1 MSSASSGVSQ
11 RTGSI
16 SPRLSPSPRIR
27 RRTVNG
33 KLTINVFGSSTDLP
47 ANTPI
52 SSYVRRKTPMA
63 SPTSPT
69 FSRNGS
75 EEVIPAYPMPFTLP
89 TLPAFL
95 PGSANSES
103 FPITPDSE
111 LEDFSSTRMSPKHS
125 PKLLSDDVEIKQ
137 HLPRSTRLHTG
148 IRISTSPR
156 STASSNTSC
165 HSVQVA

>member
-1 MSSASSGVSQ
+1 
-11 RTGSI
+11 TGSI
-16 SPRLSPSPRIR
+16 SPRPSPSPRIR

-52 SSYVRRKTPMA
+52 SSYVRRKTPVT

-69 FSRNGS
+69 FPRDASN
-75 EEVIPAYPMPFTLP
+75 EVTPMYPMPFTLP
-89 TLPAFL
+89 KLPAFL

-111 LEDFSSTRMSPKHS
+111 LEEFSSRMSPKQNG
-125 PKLLSDDVEIKQ
+125 KALSDDLEIK
-137 HLPRSTRLHTG
+137 HLPSRLHTG

-156 STASSNTSC
+156 PITSGNSSR
-165 HSVQVA
+165 HPVQVHVA